1 MMTDINTETLS
12 AIDPATEEAF
22 TTLPLTSINDV
33 GAIVDKARLALE
45 NNPEWKSPAV
55 RSATLFEMAR
65 LLMENVDELALAEC
79 RDTGKPLSQGRDDVK
94 MSAAYFTYYA
104 GWVDKFSGRS
114 IPLGPEY
121 IDYIVREPWGV
132 CAQIIP
138 WNYPLQ
144 VTSRCAAPA
153 LACGNAVVLKP
164 SEQASVTPFR
174 IQELAIQAKIPEGLF
189 NVIIGAGDIGSTL
202 IQHPGIDHVTFVGS
216 AAVGQVVARQ
226 CLERFIPVELEMG
239 GKSPNI
245 VMSDA
250 DVDRAVPVIVRSLVQ
265 NAGQSCSAGSRVLI
279 AREIYDEVIK
289 KLCLAFQS
297 LSVGPGVDDHDLGP
311 LISSRQ
317 LQHAE
322 GMLERARNAGA
333 RILCGGSRP
342 ANLRKGWYLEPTL
355 LDMVNPNSE
364 IFQEEVFGPV
374 LVATPFDGDDDAVR
388 LANSTKY
395 ALVAGLWT
403 QDLRRAHSLAA
414 RLVAGQV
421 FVNGYGV
428 GGGVALPFGG
438 LKKSGH
444 ARGKAE
450 EAMLAYSWVKN
461 ICVAL

>member
-1 MMTDINTETLS
+1 MDEVNMKSLN
-12 AIDPATEEAF
+12 AIDPATEEVFASLAM
-22 TTLPLTSINDV
+22 TDLA
-33 GAIVDKARLALE
+33 GVDATVKQARSSLDASL
-45 NNPEWKSPAV
+45 EWKNPGV
-55 RSATLFEMAR
+55 RSTALFEMGR
-65 LLMENVDELALAEC
+65 LLMENINELAMAET
-79 RDTGKPLSQGRDDVK
+79 RDTGKTLSQGRDDVK
-94 MSAAYFTYYA
+94 MAAAYFTYYA
-104 GWVDKFSGRS
+104 GWVDKFGGRS
-114 IPLGPEY
+114 IPLGP
-121 IDYIVREPWGV
+121 DYVDYLVREPWGV

-144 VTSRCAAPA
+144 VTARCAAPA

-164 SEQASVTPFR
+164 SEQASVTPLR
-174 IQELAIQAKIPEGLF
+174 LQELAREARIPEGLF
-189 NVIIGAGDIGSTL
+189 NIVIGAGDVGSAL
-202 IQHPGIDHVTFVGS
+202 VQHPGVDHVTFVGS
-216 AAVGQVVARQ
+216 ASVGQSVARQ
-226 CLERFIPVELEMG
+226 CLDRFIPVELEMG

-245 VMSDA
+245 VMGDA
-250 DVDRAVPVIVRSLVQ
+250 DVDCAIPVIVRALVQ

-279 AREIYDEVIK
+279 AREIYDEVIE
-289 KLCLAFQS
+289 KLRSALQS
-297 LSVGPGVDDHDLGP
+297 LSIGPGVDDHDVGP
-311 LISSRQ
+311 LISARQ

-322 GMLERARNAGA
+322 GMLERACKAGA
-333 RILCGGSRP
+333 RVVCGGGRP
-342 ANLRKGWYLEPTL
+342 ANLLKGWYLEPTL
-355 LDMVNPNSE
+355 LDMVDPRSE

-374 LVATPFDGDDDAVR
+374 LVAAPFDNDDDAIR

-403 QDLRRAHSLAA
+403 RDYRRVHSLAA

>member
-1 MMTDINTETLS
+1 MNEVNVQTLS
-12 AIDPATEEAF
+12 AIDPATEEVF
-22 TTLPLTSINDV
+22 ES
-33 GAIVDKARLALE
+33 LALTGPSGVDAVVNRARSSLE
-45 NNPEWKSPAV
+45 TSLEWRIPGV
-55 RSATLFEMAR
+55 RSAALFEMSR
-65 LLMENVDELALAEC
+65 LLMENIDELALSES

-94 MSAAYFTYYA
+94 MAAAYFTYYA
-104 GWVDKFSGRS
+104 GWVDKFGGRS
-114 IPLGPEY
+114 IPLGP
-121 IDYIVREPWGV
+121 DYVDYLVREPWGI

-144 VTSRCAAPA
+144 VTARCAAPA

-164 SEQASVTPFR
+164 SEQASVTPLR
-174 IQELAIQAKIPEGLF
+174 LQELTREAGIPEGLF
-189 NVIIGAGDIGSTL
+189 SIVIGAGDVGSAL
-202 IQHPGIDHVTFVGS
+202 VQHPGVDHVTFVGS
-216 AAVGQVVARQ
+216 AAVGQSVARQ
-226 CLERFIPVELEMG
+226 CLDRFIPVVLE
-239 GKSPNI
+239 KL
-245 VMSDA
+245 
-250 DVDRAVPVIVRSLVQ
+250 RSAL
-265 NAGQSCSAGSRVLI
+265 
-279 AREIYDEVIK
+279 E
-289 KLCLAFQS
+289 S
-297 LSVGPGVDDHDLGP
+297 LSIGPGVDDHDVGP

-322 GMLERARNAGA
+322 GMLERAREAGA
-333 RILCGGSRP
+333 RVVCGGGRP
-342 ANLRKGWYLEPTL
+342 AHLTKGWYLEPTL
-355 LDMVNPNSE
+355 LDMVDSQSE

-374 LVATPFDGDDDAVR
+374 LVAASFDSDDDAIR

-403 QDLRRAHSLAA
+403 TDYRRVHSLAA

>member
-1 MMTDINTETLS
+1 MNEVNVQTLS
-12 AIDPATEEAF
+12 AIDPATEEVF
-22 TTLPLTSINDV
+22 ES
-33 GAIVDKARLALE
+33 LALTGPSGVDAVVNRARSSLE
-45 NNPEWKSPAV
+45 TSLEWRIPGV
-55 RSATLFEMAR
+55 RSAALFEMSR
-65 LLMENVDELALAEC
+65 LLMENIDELALSES

-94 MSAAYFTYYA
+94 MAAAYFTYYA
-104 GWVDKFSGRS
+104 GWVDKFGGRS
-114 IPLGPEY
+114 IPLGP
-121 IDYIVREPWGV
+121 DYVDYLVREPWGI

-144 VTSRCAAPA
+144 VTARCAAPA

-164 SEQASVTPFR
+164 SEQASVTPLR
-174 IQELAIQAKIPEGLF
+174 LQELTREAGIPEGLF
-189 NVIIGAGDIGSTL
+189 SIVIGAGDVGSAL
-202 IQHPGIDHVTFVGS
+202 VQHPGVDHVTFVGS
-216 AAVGQVVARQ
+216 AAVGQSVARQ
-226 CLERFIPVELEMG
+226 CLDRFIPVELEMG

-245 VMSDA
+245 VMGDA
-250 DVDRAVPVIVRSLVQ
+250 DVDRAIPVIVRALVQ

-279 AREIYDEVIK
+279 ASEIYDEVLE
-289 KLCLAFQS
+289 KLRSALES
-297 LSVGPGVDDHDLGP
+297 LSIGPGVDDHDVGP

-322 GMLERARNAGA
+322 GMLERAREAGA
-333 RILCGGSRP
+333 RVVCGGGRP
-342 ANLRKGWYLEPTL
+342 AHLTKGWYLEPTL
-355 LDMVNPNSE
+355 LDMVDSQSE

-374 LVATPFDGDDDAVR
+374 LVAASFDSDDDAIR

-403 QDLRRAHSLAA
+403 TDYRRVHSLAA

>member
-1 MMTDINTETLS
+1 MNEVNAQTLN
-12 AIDPATEEAF
+12 AIDPATEEIFA
-22 TTLPLTSINDV
+22 S
-33 GAIVDKARLALE
+33 LALTG
-45 NNPEWKSPAV
+45 PAGIDAVVSQARASLDSSLEWKIPGV
-55 RSATLFEMAR
+55 RSTALFEMSR
-65 LLMENVDELALAEC
+65 LLMENFDELAMAES

-94 MSAAYFTYYA
+94 MAAAYFTYYA
-104 GWVDKFSGRS
+104 GWADKFGGRT
-114 IPLGPEY
+114 IPLGPGFV
-121 IDYIVREPWGV
+121 DYLVREPWGV

-144 VTSRCAAPA
+144 VTARCAAPA

-164 SEQASVTPFR
+164 SEQASVTPLR
-174 IQELAIQAKIPEGLF
+174 LQELAREARIPDGLF
-189 NVIIGAGDIGSTL
+189 SIVIGAGDVGSAL
-202 IQHPGIDHVTFVGS
+202 VQHPGVDHVTFVGS
-216 AAVGQVVARQ
+216 AVVGQSVARQ

-245 VMSDA
+245 VMDDA
-250 DVDRAVPVIVRSLVQ
+250 DVDRAIPVIVRALIQ

-279 AREIYDEVIK
+279 ARKIYDEVLE
-289 KLCLAFQS
+289 KLHSALES
-297 LSVGPGVDDHDLGP
+297 LSVGPGIDDHDVGP
-311 LISSRQ
+311 LISANQ
-317 LQHAE
+317 LHHAE
-322 GMLERARNAGA
+322 GMIERAREVGA
-333 RILCGGSRP
+333 RVVCGGGRP
-342 ANLRKGWYLEPTL
+342 AHLSRGWYLEPTL
-355 LDMVNPNSE
+355 LDTVDPQSE

-374 LVATPFDGDDDAVR
+374 LVAAPFDSDDDAIR

-403 QDLRRAHSLAA
+403 QDYRRVHSMAA